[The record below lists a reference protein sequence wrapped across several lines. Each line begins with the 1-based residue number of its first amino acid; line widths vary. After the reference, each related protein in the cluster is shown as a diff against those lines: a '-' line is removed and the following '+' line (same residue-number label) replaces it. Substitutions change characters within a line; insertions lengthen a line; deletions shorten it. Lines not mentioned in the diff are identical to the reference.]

1 MKYFQSFKNQ
11 RIQTEAKEGVR
22 LREVRR
28 GAFMWKAIIVW
39 DGLSKAAME
48 AAATNISQ
56 RASVRLSGGK
66 TLCKH

>member
-1 MKYFQSFKNQ
+1 
-11 RIQTEAKEGVR
+11 
-22 LREVRR
+22 
-28 GAFMWKAIIVW
+28 MWKAIIVW